1 MAVRKLYTTRGT
13 KFMEIQNAMKT
24 TLINHIAR
32 NLEWYRN
39 LLDNQKA
46 SEKWM
51 GECSTRIY
59 KLNKELPHGSG
70 IDAGCEI
77 DESRSTK
84 NKIVISFGFHHM
96 DENGMYD
103 GWTNH
108 DLIIRP
114 DFDGFK
120 IKITGRDRNCVKDYL
135 YELFFRELQKEIEL

>member
-1 MAVRKLYTTRGT
+1 
-13 KFMEIQNAMKT
+13 MEIQNAMKT
-24 TLINHIAR
+24 TIIKHIAR
-32 NLEWYRN
+32 NLEWYRG
-39 LLDNQKA
+39 LLASPEA

-51 GECSTRIY
+51 GECLTRIY

-77 DESRSTK
+77 DENRSTK

-120 IKITGRDRNCVKDYL
+120 IKITGPDRNFIKDYL
-135 YELFFRELQKEIEL
+135 CSLFEHELQKEIEL

>member
-1 MAVRKLYTTRGT
+1 MEAELMPDVKST
-13 KFMEIQNAMKT
+13 KTGRQ
-24 TLINHIAR
+24 
-32 NLEWYRN
+32 
-39 LLDNQKA
+39 
-46 SEKWM
+46 
-51 GECSTRIY
+51 
-59 KLNKELPHGSG
+59 
-70 IDAGCEI
+70 
-77 DESRSTK
+77 K

-135 YELFFRELQKEIEL
+135 YELFFPRIAKGN

>member
-1 MAVRKLYTTRGT
+1 
-13 KFMEIQNAMKT
+13 MKT
-24 TLINHIAR
+24 SIIKHIAR

-39 LLDNQKA
+39 LKESD
-46 SEKWM
+46 EWM
-51 GECSTRIY
+51 GECLSRIY
-59 KLNKELPHGSG
+59 RLNKELPNGSG

-77 DESRSTK
+77 DEKKSTK

-120 IKITGRDRNCVKDYL
+120 IKITGPNRNFVKGYL
-135 YELFFRELQKEIEL
+135 YELFEYELQKQIEL